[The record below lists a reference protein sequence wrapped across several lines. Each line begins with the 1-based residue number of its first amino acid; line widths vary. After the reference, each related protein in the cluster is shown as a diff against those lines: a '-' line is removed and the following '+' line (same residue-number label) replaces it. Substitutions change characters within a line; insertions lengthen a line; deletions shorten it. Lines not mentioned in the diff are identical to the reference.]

1 MRDVGVAGAQF
12 LHQTGQASIVG
23 VASHLVAQRPTA
35 GAAKSA
41 QFTIRA
47 PFAGT
52 FCHGFGTRIT
62 IAVANVS
69 AVQGPTTRL
78 RATHRFLNWLS
89 GHRVAPSAVNQAL
102 IERWCADFPGRRT
115 QVAGFVTWAR
125 RRHLIGSV
133 RVLKARIN
141 SQWSPLHVDDPD
153 QLYAAARRC
162 LTDPDLPSQER
173 FAAALVVLYG
183 QPANKISTLRLR
195 DLALTRDGALTVH
208 FGTTPLAL
216 PPILAEISSDLIRD
230 ARRTSRGS
238 SGSRCRRLVVPWST
252 GEPPDASLDASK
264 PDPAVAA
271 DRLATRAQHRAAQ
284 LGRRGPTVRVG

>member
-1 MRDVGVAGAQF
+1 M
-12 LHQTGQASIVG
+12 
-23 VASHLVAQRPTA
+23 
-35 GAAKSA
+35 
-41 QFTIRA
+41 
-47 PFAGT
+47 
-52 FCHGFGTRIT
+52 
-62 IAVANVS
+62 
-69 AVQGPTTRL
+69 
-78 RATHRFLNWLS
+78 
-89 GHRVAPSAVNQAL
+89 
-102 IERWCADFPGRRT
+102 
-115 QVAGFVTWAR
+115 TWAR

-230 ARRTSRGS
+230 ARRTSRGVR
-238 SGSRCRRLVVPWST
+238 GLGAGDWLFPGQRESRPMLPSTLRNRIRPLLPTGWRPARNTALLSLAAEVPPSALADLLGLHRST
-252 GEPPDASLDASK
+252 VANWRQLAGGGMPGY
-264 PDPAVAA
+264 VAA
-271 DRLATRAQHRAAQ
+271 KL
-284 LGRRGPTVRVG
+284 RV